1 MRVLI
6 ESRQG
11 GALVKSP
18 LQHNEAFTIPGQG
31 LYAWVPESRFKLFK
45 NNGLDEIKFGQY
57 GANASNGT
65 TPQDTI
71 LSYVGTTTEAIIIL
85 WAHRLTDEE
94 LKRGNAYEIE
104 HMMQP
109 LVGPKSKDGKSTEV
123 FYTSVD
129 KIQSAFSDIVY
140 NTKNKLTYPP
150 RLRQQEAIDKMISCF
165 NNGEKDFLLGAIMRY
180 GKNFTYL
187 TTAKNIVKPGGNIL
201 ILTNK
206 PGVFSSLKQDIESHA
221 YFNDWEYIEL
231 KEDKDFIPDLNK
243 VTVIAVSKQLTD
255 NKKSGKKVRAR
266 LNSLEFTT
274 AFFDECHSGTDT
286 DTFKKLIST
295 LKINFTVWASGTPF
309 KALASQGFRK
319 ETSYIYGYL
328 EQQNDKRNNILPD
341 AVTLHNYI
349 ISVNPELNVN
359 PNFTDDEGFTLT
371 KLLATDNEGRFI
383 FGGEVRTFI
392 SDVLGV
398 SNNKS
403 KYSPYRICQGS
414 LDHTLWLLPPDVK
427 MIESLG
433 KLINDITDEYEVF
446 VASGNN
452 CTKIQ
457 DIHDVIKLGNKK
469 TITLTNLRFIE
480 GTTVPEWNGAFVMSD
495 TESVEKY
502 FQFIFRVASPN
513 KNKDVG
519 YVFDFSPERSYQMM
533 FEFVNA
539 HVTNNEQTD
548 TQGIMKE
555 WLDNYPIFRAGDGP
569 TFRRVQI
576 EEVLEV
582 INNGD
587 YRAATLTRS
596 VDKYLNYELLRDVM
610 DEFYDINTKKNI
622 QIKIESHTNNTTK
635 GKNYTLTGRGES
647 TQSELNLL
655 KEAAAN
661 ISGIISTLPLLTW
674 ITDLKTVEDINNECD
689 EEIFNEFTGVS
700 KQMLGLILKHK
711 LIDLKF
717 VNLYL

>member
-1 MRVLI
+1 MKVLVK
-6 ESRQG
+6 SRQG
-11 GALVKSP
+11 GALVKTL
-18 LQHNEAFTIPGQG
+18 LQHNDAFIIPGQG
-31 LYAWVPESRFKLFK
+31 LYAWVTESQFKLFK
-45 NNGLDEIKFGQY
+45 NNGRDAIKYGQY
-57 GANASNGT
+57 GAYALNGS

-71 LSYVGTTTEAIIIL
+71 LSYTGTTTEAIIIL
-85 WAHRLTDEE
+85 WAHRLTDDE

-109 LVGPKSKDGKSTEV
+109 LIGPRSKDGKSTEV
-123 FYTSVD
+123 FYTSVE

-140 NTKNKLTYPP
+140 NTKNKLTYSP
-150 RLRQQEAIDKMISCF
+150 RVRQQEAIDKMIDCF
-165 NNGEKDFLLGAIMRY
+165 HNNEKNFLLGAIMRY

-187 TTAKNIVKPGGNIL
+187 TTAKNITSCGDNIL
-201 ILTNK
+201 VLTNK

-231 KEDKDFIPDLNK
+231 KEDKDFTPNTNK
-243 VTVIAVSKQLTD
+243 ITVIAVSKQLTD
-255 NKKSGKKVRAR
+255 NKKSGKQVRSK
-266 LNSLEFTT
+266 LNSLKFKT

-286 DTFKKLIST
+286 DAFKDLRSKLDIE
-295 LKINFTVWASGTPF
+295 FTVWASGTPF
-309 KALASQGFRK
+309 KAIAAQGF
-319 ETSYIYGYL
+319 TLDNSYMYGYI
-328 EQQNDKRNNILPD
+328 EQQRDKQNGLLSD
-341 AVTLHNYI
+341 AVTLNNYI
-349 ISVNPELNVN
+349 ISVNPDLAAN
-359 PNFTDDEGFTLT
+359 PNFTNEEGFTLT
-371 KLLATDNEGRFI
+371 KLLATDSDGKFI

-403 KYSPYRICQGS
+403 KYSPYRICQDS
-414 LDHTLWLLPPDVK
+414 LDHTLWLLPADVK

-433 KLINDITDEYEVF
+433 DLINDVTDEYEVF

-457 DIHDVIKLGNKK
+457 DVHDAIKLGNKK
-469 TITLTNLRFIE
+469 TITLTNFRFIE
-480 GTTVPEWNGAFVMSD
+480 GTTVPEWTGAFVMSD

-513 KNKDVG
+513 ANKDKG

-539 HVTNNEQTD
+539 HIANNDETD
-548 TQGIMKE
+548 TKGLMKE
-555 WLDNYPIFRAGDGP
+555 WLDNYPIFREGTGP
-569 TFRRVQI
+569 EFRKVQV

-582 INNGD
+582 INTGD

-596 VDKYLNYELLRDVM
+596 IDKYLNYDLLQNVIDDFV
-610 DEFYDINTKKNI
+610 DINTKRNV
-622 QIKIESHTNNTTK
+622 QIKIQSHTNNITK
-635 GKNYTLTGRGES
+635 GKNYSLSGRADATKS
-647 TQSELNLL
+647 DLNLL

-661 ISGIISTLPLLTW
+661 ISGIVAALPLISYL
-674 ITDLKTVEDINNECD
+674 TDLKTVEEIDMKCDDELFDEC
-689 EEIFNEFTGVS
+689 TGVGKDLLS
-700 KQMLGLILKHK
+700 FILQQK

-717 VNLYL
+717 INLYL